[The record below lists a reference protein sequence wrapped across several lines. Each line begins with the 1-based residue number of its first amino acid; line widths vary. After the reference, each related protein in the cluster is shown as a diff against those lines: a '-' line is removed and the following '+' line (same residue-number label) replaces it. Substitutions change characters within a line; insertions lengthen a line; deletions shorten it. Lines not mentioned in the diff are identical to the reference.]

1 MRILST
7 IALILFSLISTVNAA
22 TVAAN
27 SCSLAHVETAIAAAS
42 RGDTVTV
49 PDGSCS
55 WATELVINKSI
66 TLQGAGIGSTVITS
80 TQPVTGICATDA
92 ACKFMIRYEPTSIA
106 DDANVLLRITGLTLD
121 ADFRV
126 GHILLYNPSLTPHT
140 MVRVDNNILIDG
152 NYPSASSGSDI
163 RAFMLVRGMVYGVM
177 DNNVVTG
184 APTLRIYG
192 FSGGKTIWQTFGMY
206 HPGTPNTFFV
216 EDNSFVYDY
225 PSHTDWSRTLDS
237 TGWGSSWVVRYNDY
251 TANPASSASIMLWDS
266 HPGVHATGTWATR
279 GKEAYGNDLT
289 GMGRFNPRCNGGQSI
304 VFYNRDNDNDSKY
317 TPFSVSQMDYEN
329 GDELSTCGSNA
340 VPSEVGRASCAAA
353 VGGYTMPQHPHR
365 EAEWSNWWGTTPT
378 KWPGFRSS
386 GTIAL
391 RSDND
396 FFNYNLTFGERTA
409 GRSTGVGCGTLAAR
423 PATCT
428 TGVYYW
434 ATDQSCSSIANFVG
448 KNPTTP
454 ISGTLYRCG
463 PTDTWTSYY
472 VPYTYPHPLRASGGS
487 DTTPP
492 TLTTPCAGAS
502 SCTKPIVEIAC
513 GVSGLTQD
521 VYIGATSTDSTDT
534 VYYCAAGGSCDAD
547 ATYDEVVAA
556 GAEMTGNTSNYFW
569 VTPKL
574 TVACGTTHT
583 YYASATDS
591 NGNEMTTPLAIV
603 FTVAAGDD
611 ETGVVVTNLTDE
623 YQGIRTYQ
631 TIEVNTNEA
640 ATCRYCI
647 KDVSGCSS
655 ATLWAS
661 RTAFSTTGGETVH
674 HDTSISLEPSSTSY
688 VEVLCQDMQ
697 GNESTNLE
705 ITIRTDAEKNI
716 NFTGD
721 KTMTFTGDKTIT
733 FIP

>member
-1 MRILST
+1 MIRKLLAIIICILLPFQS
-7 IALILFSLISTVNAA
+7 IAA

-80 TQPVTGICATDA
+80 TQA
-92 ACKFMIRYEPTSIA
+92 ANTCTTSCSYMISYVPTSIS
-106 DDANVLLRITGLTLD
+106 DDAATLLRITGFTLD
-121 ADFRV
+121 ADFKA
-126 GHILLYNPSLTPHT
+126 GHIEIYNNSATPLT
-140 MVRVDNNILIDG
+140 MVRIDNNALTDSQ
-152 NYPSASSGSDI
+152 YPTSTAQTDRNSVMI
-163 RAFMLVRGMVYGVM
+163 RGPVYGVM
-177 DNNVVTG
+177 DNNTLSG
-184 APTLRIYG
+184 APTIRIYG
-192 FSGGKTIWQTFGMY
+192 TGAWMWQNL
-206 HPGTPNTFFV
+206 PWVAGTASTFFV
-216 EDNSFVYDY
+216 EDNSITYDY
-225 PSHTDWSRTLDS
+225 PSHTDWVRTLDS
-237 TGWGSSWVVRYNDY
+237 TGWGASWVVRYNDY
-251 TANPASSASIMLWDS
+251 TADPASSAAIMVFDS
-266 HPGVHATGTWATR
+266 HPGVDYTTGTGPYATR
-279 GKEAYGNDLT
+279 GKEAYGNDFT
-289 GMGRFNPRCNGGQSI
+289 GMGRFNPRCNGGQSL
-304 VFYNRDNDNDSKY
+304 VFYNRDNDTDDTYKPS
-317 TPFSVSQMDYEN
+317 SVSQMDYNNET
-329 GDELSTCGSNA
+329 GLSTCGSNA

-365 EAEWSNWWGTTPT
+365 EAEWANWWGATPT
-378 KWPGFRSS
+378 QWPGFSSS
-386 GTIAL
+386 GAITL
-391 RSDND
+391 RANND
-396 FFNYNLTFGERTA
+396 YFNYNTSFGTRES
-409 GRSTGVGCGTLAAR
+409 GNSTGVGCGTLAAR

-502 SCTKPIVEIAC
+502 SCTKPIVEIPC

-603 FTVAAGDD
+603 FTVATGDD

-674 HDTSISLEPSSTSY
+674 HDASISLEPSSTSY